1 MKQKILII
9 LFIIISVFA
18 YSQKKQKLFIDTLD
32 NAFDISY
39 YMYNLH
45 GLLPII
51 SPITEPAV
59 GFGAALATVY
69 FIPKKKNDSIRF
81 QMPDIVALAGGL
93 TGNRTWFAGAGYLG
107 FWKQD
112 RIRYRGVVGYGD
124 IKLKY
129 YGNGS
134 NFLNKNPI
142 KFSLNST
149 FFLQQVM
156 FRISNTR
163 FMLGGKYIFSKSN
176 VTIFDDTDSKWI
188 KPKDISVQNSGFGVI
203 AEYENYDNILSPNRG
218 LRLNINYLQFAEILG
233 SDRDFGRLTSFLHY
247 YIPTIKN
254 KLISSLRFETQFA
267 TGNAPFY
274 MKPFVYMRGIPAMR
288 YQGEITALTE
298 TEQLL
303 LITKRWGLVGFG
315 GVGTTYNSEENISEL
330 PIVWNY
336 GGGFRYLIAR
346 QLGLRMGIDIAK
358 SNDDWGIYIIFGSA
372 WIK

>member
-1 MKQKILII
+1 MRQKIIFI
-9 LFIIISVFA
+9 LFIIISVFS
-18 YSQKKQKLFIDTLD
+18 YSQKKQKMFIDTLD

-45 GLLPII
+45 GLLPIV

-59 GFGAALATVY
+59 GYGAALATVY
-69 FIPKKKNDSIRF
+69 FIPKEKNDSVRF

-93 TGNRTWFAGAGYLG
+93 TENRTWFAGAAYLG

-112 RIRYRGVVGYGD
+112 KIRYRGVVGYGS

-129 YGNGS
+129 FGNGDG
-134 NFLNKNPI
+134 FLNKNPI
-142 KFSLNST
+142 NFTLNST

-156 FRISNTR
+156 FRISDTR
-163 FMLGGKYIFSKSN
+163 FMLGGKYIYSKSD
-176 VTIFDDTDSKWI
+176 VIIFDDTDSKWI

-218 LRLNINYLQFAEILG
+218 LRLNINYLQFAEALG

-247 YIPTIKN
+247 YIPTFKN
-254 KLISSLRFETQFA
+254 KLISGFRLEAQFA
-267 TGNAPFY
+267 TGNPPFY
-274 MKPFVYMRGIPAMR
+274 MNPFVFARGIPAMR
-288 YQGEITALTE
+288 YQGEITAFTE

-330 PIVWNY
+330 PVVWNY

-346 QLGLRMGIDIAK
+346 QLGLRMGIDVAK